1 MLGSASAYLRL
12 LIVVLLLSSAPA
24 QAGGD
29 FHSADTDQDNALD
42 LGELLRL
49 VQFYNASF
57 CHCDPITEDGFA
69 PGSGDQTCP
78 PHSADYLPQD
88 WRISLSELLRGVQ
101 VFNYQSYHPCPESED
116 SFCHGEPGTEGQLEG
131 NVDGA
136 LEGLVEG
143 ASEGDLEGVTEGSVE
158 GGAEGS
164 AEGSIEGTSEA
175 ALEGSM
181 EGGGEGVVE
190 GLVEGA
196 PEGFFEGVTE
206 GSVEGGAEGIT
217 EGSIEGNTEGIVE
230 GAIEG
235 ATEGVPLDPEEFIS
249 IPAGTFEMGRPY
261 RNIDSSAQNE
271 VPVHDVYLD
280 AYAIGKYEVTNQQMA
295 DVLNWAYDQG
305 YLYNRNGVS
314 YTGGAVGVYAHG
326 EYLMSTY
333 ADWEDSSIEFSAGK
347 FTVQSRTGYGGQSFD
362 MSSHPANLVSWYG
375 CVAYCNWRSEM
386 EGLDSCYNF
395 TGWSRYAPVRNGYRL
410 PTEAEWERAAA
421 WDGDR
426 HWRSAA
432 TPSVPQGQTIP

>member
-1 MLGSASAYLRL
+1 
-12 LIVVLLLSSAPA
+12 
-24 QAGGD
+24 
-29 FHSADTDQDNALD
+29 
-42 LGELLRL
+42 
-49 VQFYNASF
+49 
-57 CHCDPITEDGFA
+57 
-69 PGSGDQTCP
+69 
-78 PHSADYLPQD
+78 
-88 WRISLSELLRGVQ
+88 
-101 VFNYQSYHPCPESED
+101 
-116 SFCHGEPGTEGQLEG
+116 
-131 NVDGA
+131 
-136 LEGLVEG
+136 
-143 ASEGDLEGVTEGSVE
+143 
-158 GGAEGS
+158 
-164 AEGSIEGTSEA
+164 
-175 ALEGSM
+175 M
-181 EGGGEGVVE
+181 EGGGEGEVE

-426 HWRSAA
+426 HWRYGFSSDTISAA
-432 TPSVPQGQTIP
+432 RANYSLEFSLNPLGLTTDPKTSPVGWFNGVNVSPNGNVQTQDSRSPVGAYDMSGNLEEWCHDWYSWGYYATSPGSNPEGGAFPHTRVVRGGAYYSGQKATRAAYREGRQENYGYGLRVARTP